1 MPITIMPLIMW
12 DNKTKRAP
20 VIQTVAIER
29 MCHQIA
35 VGCVL
40 TETRLNSTEWP
51 NGPQAA
57 NNGDDDVDVG
67 SGGSS
72 SALPVELPRHTTAA
86 AAVAAAA
93 VGNEQQEEAAKT
105 ESRNNKMNERN

>member
-1 MPITIMPLIMW
+1 MW

-51 NGPQAA
+51 NGPQAT
-57 NNGDDDVDVG
+57 NNDNGNDDGDVG
-67 SGGSS
+67 SGGS

>member
-1 MPITIMPLIMW
+1 MPLIMW

-51 NGPQAA
+51 NGPQAT
-57 NNGDDDVDVG
+57 NNDNGDDDGDVG
-67 SGGSS
+67 SGGGS

>member
-1 MPITIMPLIMW
+1 MW

-57 NNGDDDVDVG
+57 NNDNGNGNDDGDVG
-67 SGGSS
+67 RGGSS

>member
-51 NGPQAA
+51 NGPQAT

-67 SGGSS
+67 SGGS

>member
-1 MPITIMPLIMW
+1 MPLIMW

-51 NGPQAA
+51 NGPQAT
-57 NNGDDDVDVG
+57 NNDDGDVG
-67 SGGSS
+67 SGGS
-72 SALPVELPRHTTAA
+72 SALPVELPRHTT
-86 AAVAAAA
+86 AA